1 MEYMEWNGMERTCD
15 FPWNSMESVILNSI
29 KIWTF
34 SSIIYWNRMLKF
46 QYPDV
51 IYPWLKNKLVVWNLL
66 NFRWK
71 IVKNKW
77 NMCKK
82 IRATRDLNGI
92 SIFYIPLVF

>member
-1 MEYMEWNGMERTCD
+1 MAGMTDCQQMRHLFITSHVSFLIHNSQLGLRSMEYGEWNSMEYMEWNGMERTCD

-51 IYPWLKNKLVVWNLL
+51 IYP
-66 NFRWK
+66 
-71 IVKNKW
+71 
-77 NMCKK
+77 
-82 IRATRDLNGI
+82 
-92 SIFYIPLVF
+92 